1 MKVADHKGSMIMY
14 EEKNSSN
21 TDNSSKQR
29 LARTINDSDGEDH
42 NTNYDQVRQESTDRQ
57 QRLGSMVI

>member
-14 EEKNSSN
+14 EEKNSSQ

-29 LARTINDSDGEDH
+29 LARTINDSDGEEN

>member
-21 TDNSSKQR
+21 TDISSKQR